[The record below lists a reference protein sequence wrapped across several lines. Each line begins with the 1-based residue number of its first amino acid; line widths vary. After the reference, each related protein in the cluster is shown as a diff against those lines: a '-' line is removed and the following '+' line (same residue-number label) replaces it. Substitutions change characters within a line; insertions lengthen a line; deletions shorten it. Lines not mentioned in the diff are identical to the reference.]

1 MGTFARLSLLSLT
14 ISSLE
19 NRDVREGID
28 AAPAYPSPCQLAPPA
43 SAQNTATFRRSHW
56 SFIQYSRK
64 PVLHLFFSR
73 CYPFILNTHP
83 HFLSPHILPC
93 FYMPQ
98 THYSSHGRPHS
109 PIRVHPPFPSFAW
122 VMTTQANPPT
132 DAYAYGYVQN
142 AHTQSL
148 PLTQRRTHLPGSC
161 VAHHEC
167 YQSNHRTAK
176 PFIPPPPP
184 PSAEV
189 SSIATH
195 EMFMVGPLFFVFFF
209 STDVLFLSKGW
220 TVGITIRQHGHSY
233 RGERASRHM
242 RCSGYAHRSPPY
254 QLPHLLLVRK
264 GGGVST
270 CVFFALCVVRVASP
284 KTQSPGRKLMID
296 SVSTMGNY
304 FTATFSLSLAR
315 NCFCLFWFVQF
326 FWLSFS
332 SCAPSHALLLSSC
345 N

>member
-28 AAPAYPSPCQLAPPA
+28 AAPAYPSTCQLAPPA

-73 CYPFILNTHP
+73 WYPFLLNTHP

-98 THYSSHGRPHS
+98 THYSSHGRQGRPHS

-195 EMFMVGPLFFVFFF
+195 EMFMVGPLFFFVFFF
-209 STDVLFLSKGW
+209 STDVFFFKQRVDCRYHDPPTRPFVPWRASLASYEMQRLRSPVPAVPAAASPRAKRRRGLDVRFYHALRRVCGLSKD
-220 TVGITIRQHGHSY
+220 VKPR
-233 RGERASRHM
+233 
-242 RCSGYAHRSPPY
+242 P
-254 QLPHLLLVRK
+254 
-264 GGGVST
+264 
-270 CVFFALCVVRVASP
+270 
-284 KTQSPGRKLMID
+284 
-296 SVSTMGNY
+296 
-304 FTATFSLSLAR
+304 
-315 NCFCLFWFVQF
+315 
-326 FWLSFS
+326 
-332 SCAPSHALLLSSC
+332 
-345 N
+345 